1 MKIVLPDDYADL
13 FSGTAELERL
23 RTLGEVAHHTERPGS
38 GDEMAERLADAEI
51 VLTTRFH
58 TDFKTTD
65 LLDRMPRL
73 KMISIMG
80 TRPRMVDMKRAN
92 AKKVVVSI
100 TPGSSSISVAE
111 HTMMLILALA
121 KQVPAVGPAMRAGE
135 WPRRV
140 GVQLAGKTL
149 SLLGFGY
156 IGEKMVPMARGFGM
170 RVIVWSKNMT
180 PGRAAAGGAEAAGL
194 DECMAADFVSLH
206 LHVNEETRGI
216 ISKKRLA
223 QMRPGAYLVNTSRA
237 ALVDMAALL
246 DTLREGR
253 IAGAGL
259 DVFEPDEPLSADSP
273 FRSLDNAV
281 ISPHSA
287 ANTLDAR
294 ANQLRI
300 SVDNI
305 EAFLNGKPT
314 NLIAEDA

>member
-1 MKIVLPDDYADL
+1 MKIVLPDDYSEL
-13 FSGTAELERL
+13 FSGTGDLERL
-23 RTLGEVAHHTERPGS
+23 NTLGKVAHHTDRPAS

-51 VLTTRFH
+51 ILTTRFS
-58 TDFKTTD
+58 TDFKGTD

-92 AKKVVVSI
+92 AKNAVVSI
-100 TPGSSSISVAE
+100 TPGSSSTSVAE
-111 HTMMLILALA
+111 HTMMFILALA
-121 KQVPAVGPAMRAGE
+121 KQMHIVGPEMRAGE
-135 WPRRV
+135 WKRRTGIQV
-140 GVQLAGKTL
+140 EGKTL

-156 IGEKMVPMARGFGM
+156 IGEKMVKMAQGFGM

-180 PGRAAAGGAEAAGL
+180 PERAATAGAEAASL

-206 LHVNEETRGI
+206 LHVNDGTRGL
-216 ISKKRLA
+216 ISKERLA
-223 QMRPGAYLVNTSRA
+223 QMRPGAFLVNTSRA
-237 ALVDMAALL
+237 ALVDMDALL

-259 DVFEPDEPLSADSP
+259 DVFEPEEPLPADSP
-273 FRSLDNAV
+273 FRSLDNAI
-281 ISPHSA
+281 ISAHSA

-294 ANQLRI
+294 ATQLRI

-314 NLIAEDA
+314 NIVTEDA